1 MNLIEKFK
9 YLPNDITQIIVNY
22 TDIIVF
28 RNGKYIDRI
37 NKNDKRYKLINK
49 INRPISIGP
58 YKVIIKMM
66 DNSKGYIIEYDFRN
80 NLKKAAVKF
89 IYKDWDGYDSYY
101 SVKTY
106 INCIF
111 NANNIW
117 SKTINY
123 CM

>member
-1 MNLIEKFK
+1 MELINQFQ
-9 YLPNDITQIIVNY
+9 YLPNDIIQLIVNY

-28 RNGKYIDRI
+28 RNGKYINRL
-37 NKNDKRYKLINK
+37 NKKDERYKLFNK

-58 YKVIIKMM
+58 YKVIVKMM
-66 DNSKGYIIEYDFRN
+66 DESKGYIIEYDFRD

-111 NANNIW
+111 NSNSVW
-117 SKTINY
+117 SRTVNY
-123 CM
+123 FM

>member
-1 MNLIEKFK
+1 MQLIEKFK

-28 RNGKYIDRI
+28 RNGKYIDRL
-37 NKNDKRYKLINK
+37 NKNDKRYKLIYK
-49 INRPISIGP
+49 INRPIYVGP
-58 YKVIIKMM
+58 NKIIVKMM
-66 DNSKGYIIEYDFRN
+66 DNSKGYVIEYDFHN
-80 NLKKAAVKF
+80 NLKKATIKF
-89 IYKDWDGYDSYY
+89 IYKEWDGYDSYY
-101 SVKTY
+101 IVKTY

-111 NANNIW
+111 NSNSVW

>member
-1 MNLIEKFK
+1 MDLIKKFK

-49 INRPISIGP
+49 INRPIPVGP
-58 YKVIIKMM
+58 NKIIVKMLN
-66 DNSKGYIIEYDFRN
+66 DSKGYIIEYDFRN
-80 NLKKAAVKF
+80 NLKKATIKF
-89 IYKDWDGYDSYY
+89 IYKEWDGYDSYY
-101 SVKTY
+101 TVKTY
-106 INCIF
+106 MNFIF
-111 NANNIW
+111 NSNNIW

-123 CM
+123 FM